1 MFSHLSVDGFRR
13 LCGVELDLRPL
24 GVLIGANGSGKTSLL
39 DVLSL
44 LAASAR
50 GRLNEK
56 ISEFSGP
63 KAIMTPGR
71 AESLSLGL
79 SMEVDGQ
86 EPLKYRLEIISI
98 GTAYVIESETLT
110 RSRAGSEH
118 PFAYIDSSG
127 ATIRYNEVENWLKH
141 SNRYDARE
149 TSLAQLP
156 KMFPEPE
163 DLRQHLASS
172 TYYHALNVG
181 PRSPVRLPQPM
192 RPAKLPGPDGE
203 DLVTCL
209 YDMRETDFDR
219 FDTVQDALRAA
230 FPGFQR
236 LDFPPVAAGTL
247 SMVWRDDHFPEGF
260 YPHQLSEGTLRFLW
274 LATLLQSPGL
284 TAITLIDEPEVSLHP
299 RLLSLLADLLREGSL
314 RSQIIVATHSDSLVR
329 FLRPEEVVVV
339 DMTDDGLAKMTW
351 ADQLDLE
358 RWLDEYT
365 LDEVWRMGRLG
376 ERA

>member
-1 MFSHLSVDGFRR
+1 
-13 LCGVELDLRPL
+13 
-24 GVLIGANGSGKTSLL
+24 
-39 DVLSL
+39 
-44 LAASAR
+44 
-50 GRLNEK
+50 
-56 ISEFSGP
+56 
-63 KAIMTPGR
+63 
-71 AESLSLGL
+71 
-79 SMEVDGQ
+79 
-86 EPLKYRLEIISI
+86 
-98 GTAYVIESETLT
+98 
-110 RSRAGSEH
+110 
-118 PFAYIDSSG
+118 
-127 ATIRYNEVENWLKH
+127 
-141 SNRYDARE
+141 
-149 TSLAQLP
+149 
-156 KMFPEPE
+156 
-163 DLRQHLASS
+163 
-172 TYYHALNVG
+172 
-181 PRSPVRLPQPM
+181 
-192 RPAKLPGPDGE
+192 
-203 DLVTCL
+203 
-209 YDMRETDFDR
+209 MRETDFDR